1 MSEPQLPAPGPVDL
15 PTVMQAIRAS
25 TPARI
30 LVGRA
35 GPAYRTATALD
46 LRQDHAAAVDAVHT
60 ELDLPRDLGADGVE
74 RWGLFEVRTRARDK
88 AEFLMRPDL
97 GRRLDDAAC
106 ATVKRECPPGA
117 DIQVVIG
124 DGLSVAAVAAQVPA
138 LLPLLEAET
147 NRRGWTFG
155 RPFAVRYCR
164 VGVLNDVGELLDPS
178 VVVLLIGER
187 PGLATAE
194 SLSAYLAFHP
204 RPGHTDAQRN
214 LISNIHAR
222 GVPPQAAAPRL
233 LALAEKMRQMQTSG
247 VTVKEDLPP
256 PVASLP
262 PPG

>member
-1 MSEPQLPAPGPVDL
+1 MSEPQLPAPGPTDL
-15 PTVMQAIRAS
+15 PAIMQAIRAR

-35 GPAYRTATALD
+35 GPAYRTPTALE
-46 LRQDHAAAVDAVHT
+46 LRHDHAAAVDAVHA
-60 ELDLPRDLGADGVE
+60 ELDLPHELAE
-74 RWGLFEVRTRARDK
+74 RWQLFEVRTRARDK

-97 GRRLDDAAC
+97 GRRLDDAA
-106 ATVKRECPPGA
+106 REAVQRQCPRGA
-117 DIQVVIG
+117 DVQVVIG
-124 DGLSVAAVAAQVPA
+124 DGLSVAAVATQVPA

-147 NRRGWTFG
+147 ARRGWTFG

-164 VGVLNDVGELLDPS
+164 VGVLNDVGELLDPA
-178 VVVLLIGER
+178 VVVLLVGER

-194 SLSAYLAFHP
+194 SLSAYLAYRP

-222 GVPPQAAAPRL
+222 GVPPQAAAPRV

-247 VTVKEDLPP
+247 VAVKEDL
-256 PVASLP
+256 AALP
-262 PPG
+262 PLRIEHG